1 MAIVLV
7 AILILGVVA
16 VGISALAAE
25 DGALLAA
32 PSPETGSR
40 SNVLVIVAIVVAVL
54 LIAICMILPK
64 LKKKDE

>member
-1 MAIVLV
+1 MAILLV
-7 AILILGVVA
+7 AILVLGVVA

-25 DGALLAA
+25 DTVLLAA

-40 SNVLVIVAIVVAVL
+40 SNILVIVAIVVAVL
-54 LIAICMILPK
+54 LIAICLIMPK